1 MDKICTFILWC
12 FIFIAGYKVGDF
24 RMSEILDVKLKE
36 EIERTKKDLAKVQK
50 IHIIEVKK
58 INDDHENEINE
69 INKIRTT
76 YEHDK
81 RKLDGFIK
89 KNESTIAKL
98 ESSIVENK
106 NNIKIITNEKL
117 DLESNISKL
126 EKRLTNKKNSFN
138 DKQALEK
145 LKIDLS
151 RKDTEIARLRNDNN
165 VMKNEKMGI
174 ECLDVQVPSYLRNIL

>member
-1 MDKICTFILWC
+1 MNKIFKFILWC
-12 FIFIAGYKVGDF
+12 LIFIAGYKVGDF

-58 INDDHENEINE
+58 INDDHENEIN
-69 INKIRTT
+69 KIRTT

-81 RKLDGFIK
+81 RKLDSFIK
-89 KNESTIAKL
+89 NNESTIAKL

-126 EKRLTNKKNSFN
+126 EKRLTNKKHSFN